1 MGALVSL
8 FGAIRNLTRV
18 EINQTLWGVGSK
30 SVKDGNQRFIDYYSI
45 LLVHPSCDT
54 EILDSAY
61 RHLAKLHHPDHSGEE
76 DTSKF
81 DEVIKAYKVL
91 RNPDQRAE
99 YDKIHAQ
106 NRRQDWDSFSSFSES
121 SVYEESALSDAES
134 HEKIL
139 NFLYDKRRQQAKQ
152 AGVVA
157 FHLQEIL
164 NCSDDQFEFHKW
176 YLKEKGFITLSEQG
190 TLEITVQGVD
200 HIILTSRTTR
210 AAKLLISQS

>member
-1 MGALVSL
+1 
-8 FGAIRNLTRV
+8 
-18 EINQTLWGVGSK
+18 
-30 SVKDGNQRFIDYYSI
+30 VKDGNQPFIDYYSI
-45 LLVHPSCDT
+45 LLVHPSCDS

-61 RHLAKLHHPDHSGEE
+61 RHLAKLHHPDHTGSD

-81 DEVIKAYKVL
+81 DEVIKAYKIL

-99 YDKIHAQ
+99 YDVLHAQ
-106 NRRQDWDSFSSFSES
+106 NCRQDWNKFSSSSES
-121 SVYEESALSDAES
+121 RIDEESALSDAES

-164 NCSDDQFEFHKW
+164 NCSDDHFEFHKW

-200 HIILTSRTTR
+200 HIISTSRTTR
-210 AAKLLISQS
+210 VAKLLIAQS